1 MQKRFRT
8 MSLSKVAVQPDVLK
22 KAQKKMEDVVDKANQ
37 RVKKIVDDARKAM
50 EKA

>member
-1 MQKRFRT
+1 MQKRLRT
-8 MSLSKVAVQPDVLK
+8 MSVGKVVLQADVLK
-22 KAQKKMEDVVDKANQ
+22 KAHKKMEEIVEQANG